1 LSENSWQ
8 RQLNNFSLSLSPLD
22 LVADDPLEVHIQVN
36 VALRAKLA
44 EEIKENTV
52 KVKVNSLLEICMS
65 YSFSLLAFDQTTCM
79 ECIEVLAAVCET
91 TSLATLTLY
100 FPPEKVWQ
108 CEVLNVRATFFY
120 VCTIA

>member
-1 LSENSWQ
+1 MPCSGSAALMFYAVELRKQNHKYNNKKNLLPELESQQQFFSRSTSQNFKILRENSWQ

-65 YSFSLLAFDQTTCM
+65 YSFSLPRF
-79 ECIEVLAAVCET
+79 
-91 TSLATLTLY
+91 
-100 FPPEKVWQ
+100 
-108 CEVLNVRATFFY
+108 
-120 VCTIA
+120 